1 MGNNA
6 EVEEEEVTEEE
17 VKSNEDE
24 SAEDTETKDSEDDG
38 QEESGDDSEEGKG
51 TQPDASDVPNW
62 VHGRFNKY
70 RGQLNKAD
78 SKLEIVEAAN
88 KLLRDENTLK
98 DLALEQAKA
107 AQQTQPAF
115 KPNPDNFDGGVD
127 DPGFIKA
134 QDDYIDKRIDDKV
147 GKQVAEATRHTTTT
161 IDQTSRDNAI
171 QRDQEAHVQKAA
183 KLNIKD
189 YDKAEDRTIELLGLD
204 NFNYLIGTV
213 DESPQLVNY
222 LGKKANES
230 VAMEIAEVA
239 KTNPAKAGIIIGG
252 ILSKLKAGPGK
263 SKTLPLPDEEVEG
276 GVRPKSKKRG
286 PPGAKFE

>member
-17 VKSNEDE
+17 VESKEDE
-24 SAEDTETKDSEDDG
+24 SAEDTEAKDSEDDG

-51 TQPDASDVPNW
+51 TQPDASDVPDW

-70 RGQLNKAD
+70 RGQLNQAD
-78 SKLEIVEAAN
+78 SKLEIAEADN
-88 KLLRDENTLK
+88 KLLREQNTLK
-98 DLALEQAKA
+98 DLAIEQAKVNQQ
-107 AQQTQPAF
+107 AQSAV
-115 KPNPDNFDGGVD
+115 KPKPDDFDGGVD
-127 DPGFIKA
+127 DPAYLTAHDSYTENKMKA
-134 QDDYIDKRIDDKV
+134 EV

-161 IDQTSRDNAI
+161 IDQKSRDSVV

-222 LGKKANES
+222 LGKKANEN
-230 VAMEIAEVA
+230 VALEIAEVA

-252 ILSKLKAGPGK
+252 ILSKLKASPGK
-263 SKTLPLPDEEVEG
+263 SKNLPQPDEELEG

-286 PPGAKFE
+286 PKGAKYE